1 MKLALVLST
10 HSARFEAVALKG
22 DFEANLARIA
32 GWGYDGVELA
42 VRDPGL
48 VDAGE
53 MEHII
58 SANGLEVPAIGT
70 GQAWGEEHL
79 SFTDPDE
86 AVRRAAIERITAH
99 VPLAVRFKAF
109 IIIGLIRGVTPA
121 GQTKERSLQFLGD
134 ALKECADAAAGKGV
148 RLVIEPL
155 NRNESDLVNTTAEG
169 MELIGRVGAGN
180 IGLLFD
186 TFHAAIEEPD
196 IEQSIRLHAE
206 RIWHVHV
213 ADSNRWYP
221 GAGQLDFPAILRT
234 LYSCGYRGY
243 LSGEFLPKPDPATAA
258 QSSIA
263 TLKKIALG
271 RFGSDQP

>member
-22 DFEANLARIA
+22 DFEANVARIA

-53 MEHII
+53 MERII
-58 SANGLEVPAIGT
+58 SANRLKVPAIGT
-70 GQAWGEEHL
+70 GQAWGEEHI

-86 AVRRAAIERITAH
+86 AVRRAAIERIKAH
-99 VPLAVRFKAF
+99 VPLAARFKAF
-109 IIIGLIRGVTPA
+109 VIIGLIRGVTPA
-121 GQTKERSLQFLGD
+121 GQTKERSLQYLSD
-134 ALKECADAAAGKGV
+134 ALKECAEAAAGQGV

-155 NRNESDLVNTTAEG
+155 NHNESDLVNTTAEG
-169 MELIGRVGAGN
+169 MQLIERVGVGN

-196 IEQSIRLHAE
+196 IEQSIRSHAE

-221 GAGQLDFPAILRT
+221 GAGTLDFPAILRT

-243 LSGEFLPKPDPATAA
+243 LSGEFLPKPDADTAA

-263 TLKKIALG
+263 ALKKVAVG
-271 RFGSDQP
+271 RFETDLP